1 MLLLQRGQ
9 YQKLPLPPVS
19 FHRPSALWA
28 IGRSPHMFNS
38 EGQVAWRKV
47 SRDPSGLIL
56 RECVQ
61 HMRIG
66 EQTGQTA
73 SSLLERHR
81 LMTGRRSFPSWASNH
96 CKRCK
101 SEPQIAADVIFKITS
116 RRLTTTRSAFVN
128 EHIFFFLT
136 PKQAFIIQA
145 SRPFGFVRDCKD
157 LVQESC
163 RCAKTK
169 RGSKR

>member
-1 MLLLQRGQ
+1 
-9 YQKLPLPPVS
+9 
-19 FHRPSALWA
+19 
-28 IGRSPHMFNS
+28 MFNS

-66 EQTGQTA
+66 EQTGQTDP
-73 SSLLERHR
+73 SLIERHR
-81 LMTGRRSFPSWASNH
+81 LMTGRRPFHRGHQTTVKDAIGAAD
-96 CKRCK
+96 R
-101 SEPQIAADVIFKITS
+101 ADVIFKITS
-116 RRLTTTRSAFVN
+116 RGLTITRSAFGN

-136 PKQAFIIQA
+136 PTQAFTIKA
-145 SRPFGFVRDCKD
+145 SRPFGFARDCED

-163 RCAKTK
+163 RCAKRREAPRDNWLLLDFGAT
-169 RGSKR
+169 